1 MTAAPLAQRR
11 FEALDGWRGVCALL
25 VALWHFQV
33 GGHLDGIAAF
43 RSSFLFVDFFFV
55 LSGFVIAYSSEDG
68 LDAGGSRWTF
78 LRKRF
83 ARVWPLH
90 AAMLA
95 VMVSQE
101 FARQHLEGWSF
112 PYARRPADIPL
123 NLALGH
129 GLGFLDRLTWNWPSW
144 SISVEM
150 ALYLVF
156 ALGFLAAPRRWR
168 APLALAIVATALV
181 VIGLFSKRYMAG
193 AETFGLARG
202 AAGFFTGYLV
212 QRIWRR
218 RPPKTGLWAEIAVA
232 ALVAAFLAV
241 SGETAVSL
249 AAPLVFGLAVWVFAA
264 EGGAISRLLKSG
276 PGLKL
281 GAWSYSIYL
290 VHAPVIVAFHIAYR
304 VAKWPGGQVTHAAEA
319 FGTPWLGDLIN
330 LLFVGLVLAIAP
342 ITYRF
347 IEQPARRWL
356 APRRTGSPDARAG
369 LREAA

>member
-1 MTAAPLAQRR
+1 MATAPTQR

-33 GGHLDGIAAF
+33 GGHLDQVAAF
-43 RSSFLFVDFFFV
+43 RSSYLFVDFFFV
-55 LSGFVIAYSSEDG
+55 LSGFVIAYSAEDG

-101 FARQHLEGWSF
+101 FVRQRLEGWSF
-112 PYARRPADIPL
+112 PDARRPHDIAP
-123 NLALGH
+123 NLALLH
-129 GLGFLDRLTWNWPSW
+129 GLGFEKHLTWNWPSW

-150 ALYLVF
+150 ALYLAF
-156 ALGFLAAPRRWR
+156 ALGFLATPRRWR
-168 APLALAIVATALV
+168 TPIAIMVVAGAITM
-181 VIGLFSKRYMAG
+181 IGLFSPRYMGG

-212 QRIWRR
+212 QRLWRM
-218 RPPKTGLWAEIAVA
+218 RPSRAGTWGEVAMAAAV
-232 ALVAAFLAV
+232 VGFLAV
-241 SGETAVSL
+241 SGETVVSL
-249 AAPLVFGLAVWVFAA
+249 AAPLVFGAAVWVFAA
-264 EGGAISRLLKSG
+264 EGGAISRALKSA

-290 VHAPVIVAFHIAYR
+290 VHAPVIVSLHIAYR
-304 VAKWPGGQVTHAAEA
+304 VLKWPGGQVTHAAEA

-330 LLFVGLVLAIAP
+330 LIFVGLVLLIAP
-342 ITYRF
+342 LTYRF
-347 IEQPARRWL
+347 IEGPGRRLFAPASSR
-356 APRRTGSPDARAG
+356 GARSG
-369 LREAA
+369 LQTQGQGLG